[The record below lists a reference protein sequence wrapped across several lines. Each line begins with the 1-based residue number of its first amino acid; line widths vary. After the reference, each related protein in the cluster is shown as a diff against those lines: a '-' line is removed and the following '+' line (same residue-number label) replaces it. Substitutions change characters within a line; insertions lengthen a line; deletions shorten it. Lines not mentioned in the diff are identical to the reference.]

1 MVVSVCRC
9 MHTPMGVSVTLG
21 VCVCIC
27 DCVVC
32 DFFLFL
38 SVMLVWLHF
47 VRNKLV
53 FNRQS
58 SVSYN
63 VQQCNSQLL
72 QLSILYAADSVWQT
86 TACAE
91 CDKLAMVKQC
101 PFHIAAATQLQT
113 AS

>member
-9 MHTPMGVSVTLG
+9 MHTAMDVSVTLG
-21 VCVCIC
+21 VCVCMC

-32 DFFLFL
+32 DFLFL

-47 VRNKLV
+47 ARNKLV

-63 VQQCNSQLL
+63 VQ
-72 QLSILYAADSVWQT
+72 LSALAALDTLCCRQRVANDSVR
-86 TACAE
+86 
-91 CDKLAMVKQC
+91 
-101 PFHIAAATQLQT
+101 
-113 AS
+113 